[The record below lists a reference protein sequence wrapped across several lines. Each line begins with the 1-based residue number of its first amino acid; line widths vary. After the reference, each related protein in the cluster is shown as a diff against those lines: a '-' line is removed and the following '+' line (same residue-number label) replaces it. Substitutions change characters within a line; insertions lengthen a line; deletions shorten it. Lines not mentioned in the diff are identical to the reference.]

1 MNNIIC
7 PNCNKAFKV
16 DEASY
21 ASILKQ
27 VHNHEFDEALEE
39 RLKQVEKDKNHELEL
54 AEKEKE
60 REISSLAHAKEAEI
74 ERLKALIDG
83 HETTTKLAVNDAIRE
98 IQIERDEFKNKLT
111 TVEL

>member
-1 MNNIIC
+1 MADIIC
-7 PNCNKAFKV
+7 PSCNKAFRV

-54 AEKEKE
+54 AK
-60 REISSLAHAKEAEI
+60 RENKQKYQTSPIQKKPKLNALRRSLTAT
-74 ERLKALIDG
+74 RRQR
-83 HETTTKLAVNDAIRE
+83 N
-98 IQIERDEFKNKLT
+98 
-111 TVEL
+111 